1 MIDPQAQMAMLDQ
14 GAGGGGDLSGGQLD
28 GGTMTPQE
36 GDVDVQI
43 EQVLVKKFVNINRT
57 IIYYF
62 FQCFGSDL
70 DPDSIRSVE
79 PDPDSESGSGARR
92 AKMTPQK
99 CWMFS
104 LED

>member
-1 MIDPQAQMAMLDQ
+1 MLDQ
-14 GAGGGGDLSGGQLD
+14 GAAGGGDLSGGQLD

-43 EQVLVKKFVNINRT
+43 EQVLVILVNTNRT

-70 DPDSIRSVE
+70 DPDSIRSVD
-79 PDPDSESGSGARR
+79 PDPGLGSGFRIR
-92 AKMTPQK
+92 IRIQEDKNDPQK
-99 CWMFS
+99 
-104 LED
+104 

>member
-1 MIDPQAQMAMLDQ
+1 MLDQ
-14 GAGGGGDLSGGQLD
+14 GAAGGGGDLSGGQLD

-43 EQVLVKKFVNINRT
+43 EQVLIVLVNNNST

-70 DPDSIRSVE
+70 DPDSVRSV
-79 PDPDSESGSGARR
+79 DPVKS
-92 AKMTPQK
+92 Q
-99 CWMFS
+99 
-104 LED
+104 